1 MILVTQ
7 AVFMMLLSPIA
18 GRLSD
23 KYDPGKIASIGM
35 GIMSIGLMILAL
47 INEDTSLY
55 ILILGLG
62 VLGLGVGLFSAPNT
76 NAIMSS
82 VEKKFYGAA
91 SATLSTMRL
100 LGQTFGMGLVLI
112 ILAIFLGAVQINPSN
127 YGNLLNSIRLSF
139 FIAVLLSI
147 IAIFASLARNKRGTK
162 YGQ

>member
-127 YGNLLNSIRLSF
+127 YGDLLNSIRLSF
-139 FIAVLLSI
+139 FIVVLLSI